1 MELTL
6 RFPETL
12 QYCKVSITLFCNT
25 THFDSFS
32 LSARCQQ
39 VIIRASD
46 SFKPGHIPD
55 NRIDAAGPWRVCAAR
70 TERGC
75 CPWWRLSAPRPP
87 SLAPSRQGCT
97 HTYATNALGRQPIL
111 LASSEELSPCETRG
125 EHCVAMSAEQQ
136 MSFKAWGIDQGNVP
150 AALHARVPAL
160 KPGMDGEW
168 HWNRMTDDPSYAG
181 PTCRPINHFV
191 WKWSGTQV
199 TVTNLINAM
208 GGDSEESIV
217 LDEQCSPPSA
227 AAPPPPPA

>member
-1 MELTL
+1 M
-6 RFPETL
+6 
-12 QYCKVSITLFCNT
+12 
-25 THFDSFS
+25 
-32 LSARCQQ
+32 
-39 VIIRASD
+39 
-46 SFKPGHIPD
+46 
-55 NRIDAAGPWRVCAAR
+55 
-70 TERGC
+70 
-75 CPWWRLSAPRPP
+75 
-87 SLAPSRQGCT
+87 
-97 HTYATNALGRQPIL
+97 
-111 LASSEELSPCETRG
+111 
-125 EHCVAMSAEQQ
+125 AMSAEQQ
-136 MSFKAWGIDQGNVP
+136 MSFKAWVIDQGNVP

-199 TVTNLINAM
+199 TVTNRINAM